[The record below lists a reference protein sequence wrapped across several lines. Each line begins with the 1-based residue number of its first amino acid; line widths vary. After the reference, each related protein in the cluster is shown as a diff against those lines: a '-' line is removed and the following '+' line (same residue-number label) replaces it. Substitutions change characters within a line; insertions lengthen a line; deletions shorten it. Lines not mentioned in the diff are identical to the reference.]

1 MPPVDAHYLVGYW
14 QDLGMVSSGLSG
26 AAPISAVEIDA
37 WTRLSAVELEPWE
50 FFALKQM
57 SSAYC
62 VELHLAEALD
72 RLPPFGESA
81 TNFDRSVVSK
91 KITNAFKSFIM
102 AGKK

>member
-1 MPPVDAHYLVGYW
+1 MPFVDAYYLISHW
-14 QDLGMVSSGLSG
+14 QDLGMVSSGISG
-26 AAPISAVEIDA
+26 AVPLSAVEIDA

-62 VELHLAEALD
+62 SELHLAEALD
-72 RLPPFGESA
+72 RPPPFGELA
-81 TNFDRSVVSK
+81 TNFDRKVLNK